1 MEASDPTSSDTSCL
15 RCSAETVESRR
26 IRLKSPFLKYSDVT
40 ACGAA
45 NDNSHSNF
53 SRDLSTKA
61 PQEPF
66 RPTSKTLGLEMAV
79 VPSQRGGQKELVSNI
94 TKGLPT
100 PVGTFC
106 LLDNQ
111 PSPVVPGEG
120 LL

>member
-66 RPTSKTLGLEMAV
+66 RPTSKTLGLEMAG
-79 VPSQRGGQKELVSNI
+79 SLLKRETREGIFSEI
-94 TKGLPT
+94 TNAKT
-100 PVGTFC
+100 
-106 LLDNQ
+106 NA
-111 PSPVVPGEG
+111 GEN
-120 LL
+120 

>member
-1 MEASDPTSSDTSCL
+1 METSDPMSSDTSCL

-79 VPSQRGGQKELVSNI
+79 ALSEREVSEEFVSNI
-94 TKGLPT
+94 P
-100 PVGTFC
+100 
-106 LLDNQ
+106 NA
-111 PSPVVPGEG
+111 
-120 LL
+120 